1 MKTTGVLTL
10 LAALALL
17 LAAPAAAD
25 SAAPGYTA
33 LAPELVPGAGL
44 HGVAGATHTIVRLAT
59 GRGLVVGGAFTIGNR
74 HVTFTSGRLHFTSL
88 TGVRTLFGPNA
99 VKLRGVGLLDGRRV
113 FFTAVGVHNALP
125 EVDVFRIAW
134 DHGATHGGVVTSG
147 AVFIR

>member
-1 MKTTGVLTL
+1 ML

-25 SAAPGYTA
+25 TGGPDYTA

-44 HGVAGATHTIVRLAT
+44 NGVAGATHTIVRLAT
-59 GRGLVVGGAFTIGNR
+59 GRGLVRGGAFTIGNR
-74 HVTFTSGRLHFTSL
+74 RVTFTSGRLRFTSL
-88 TGVRTLFGPNA
+88 TGVHALFGLNA
-99 VKLRGVGLLDGRRV
+99 VKLHGVGLLNGRRV
-113 FFTAVGVHNALP
+113 LFTAVGVHNALP

-147 AVFIR
+147 SVFIR